1 MGAETSRGER
11 AMSEF
16 IMRMMTANDVPQVE
30 AIEKEAYRDR
40 WSDFAYLSELK
51 DNELAYYVVLAP
63 KEDESKVAAYDFG
76 RFWTRGILLK

>member
-1 MGAETSRGER
+1 MGVETSRGER

-51 DNELAYYVVLAP
+51 DNELA
-63 KEDESKVAAYDFG
+63 
-76 RFWTRGILLK
+76 